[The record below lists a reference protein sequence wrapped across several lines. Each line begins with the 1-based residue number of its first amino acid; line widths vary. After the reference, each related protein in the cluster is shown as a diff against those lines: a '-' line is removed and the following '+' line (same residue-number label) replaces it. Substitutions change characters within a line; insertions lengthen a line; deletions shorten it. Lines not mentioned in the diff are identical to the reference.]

1 MSYTEAISYC
11 VRAQRSERDG
21 RFHQALIFYQEGLI
35 RFLTEYKKDDDYRSR
50 QTMAKI
56 MQRYIEKAEHVKTLL
71 SMPEVPLS
79 TIEEEEEEPIKTE
92 PQLT

>member
-79 TIEEEEEEPIKTE
+79 TIDEEPIKTE